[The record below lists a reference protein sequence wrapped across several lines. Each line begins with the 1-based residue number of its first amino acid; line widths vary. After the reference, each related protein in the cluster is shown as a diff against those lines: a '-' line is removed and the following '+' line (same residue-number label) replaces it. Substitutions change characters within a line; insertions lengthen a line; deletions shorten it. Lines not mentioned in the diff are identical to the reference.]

1 MKKLAALAVAI
12 FIIALGGCAAAQPTA
27 PVTAPAG
34 VTAPVRVTAVA
45 LAETSAQAEP
55 SAPATPSAA
64 FSFVRRTVVSGTQP
78 QFRYSTRNLP
88 GGSQI
93 FLQLQY
99 GTPPAWTYVETL
111 HNAAGTATLPA
122 LPVGLYLFRIRVLNG
137 IDPVATTATQYL
149 SIVAASTSS
158 GCTICQ
164 LFGGIG
170 GAIASWVLQKA
181 VPWIISLL
189 PW

>member
-1 MKKLAALAVAI
+1 
-12 FIIALGGCAAAQPTA
+12 
-27 PVTAPAG
+27 
-34 VTAPVRVTAVA
+34 
-45 LAETSAQAEP
+45 
-55 SAPATPSAA
+55 
-64 FSFVRRTVVSGTQP
+64 VVSGTQP

-99 GTPPAWTYVETL
+99 GAPPAWTYVETL
-111 HNAAGTATLPA
+111 NEAAGTATLPA

-137 IDPVATTATQYL
+137 VDAVATTPTQYV
-149 SIVAASTSS
+149 SVVAASSSS

-170 GAIASWVLQKA
+170 GAIVTWVLQKA
-181 VPWIISLL
+181 VPWIITQL